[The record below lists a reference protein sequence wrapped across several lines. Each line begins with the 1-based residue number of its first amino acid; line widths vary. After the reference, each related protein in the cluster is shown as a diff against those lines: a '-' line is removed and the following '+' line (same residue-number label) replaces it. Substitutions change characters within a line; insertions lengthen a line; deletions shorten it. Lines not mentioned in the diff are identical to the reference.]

1 MLNKITSKL
10 AALKNDESGASAIE
24 YAVMAALL
32 VVIIV
37 FGISLLGV
45 DKDEDTGIGSAFSTI
60 AEKLESGT
68 APTTP

>member
-37 FGISLLGV
+37 FGLGLLG
-45 DKDEDTGIGSAFSTI
+45 DGTTSTGMGKAFNDIKTT
-60 AEKLESGT
+60 LE
-68 APTTP
+68 

>member
-37 FGISLLGV
+37 FGISLLGAG
-45 DKDEDTGIGSAFSTI
+45 DENAGIGKALGNI
-60 AEKLESGT
+60 GDKLEAT
-68 APTTP
+68 ATP

>member
-37 FGISLLGV
+37 FGIGLLGTG
-45 DKDEDTGIGSAFSTI
+45 EDASTKGIDGAFKGI
-60 AEKLESGT
+60 ACKLEGT
-68 APTTP
+68 C